1 VAYPAVMDDPPQSPL
16 AGGRPL
22 SASPVLRLSEDVL
35 LAIFLECLPDIAFSH
50 ICHAWREIALEAR
63 SLWSY
68 LDFSGTSISAERTR
82 EYIRRAGDAPLSI
95 HLSEEQMTRS
105 RDSLNAL
112 AALYVVK
119 MPVIC
124 SLSLELRNLSRAEG
138 FLRLHG
144 PAHALDTLHLSIG
157 YDAAFEDANDLDS
170 SNERHRLLSDTLFGG
185 YAPRLRSLVL
195 STHLISPSWP
205 PYHNVRSLNL
215 KCLSPAGFRT
225 ATVLM
230 ILAAT
235 PLLEYLWVSDVR
247 GTVDDEPVVPATGET
262 IELPYLRFIQLCHE
276 EVSGLAPLL
285 SRIRFPSVDNIQIF
299 ITWRSRGPSAL
310 PEEVLD
316 LIDSLSPYW
325 ATVRERF
332 LASRMNLGVDRC
344 SIDLSLVSQ
353 PINLAMKTWF
363 YLTLPGSD
371 AAVLLDILSLHLP
384 MQDVACLEQYPDLL
398 PKNEVEERNT
408 PETWAQLLT
417 YTPRVERLTLRSF
430 HAVALCN
437 LLVLKPTICPQLCTI
452 HICDDHYLHGD
463 RGEQACQLLVNV
475 ATARSEAGYP
485 LRCLQLSDCY
495 NSLPAELRD
504 ALRTRLHHDLETL
517 GIRLEFT
524 TGFVPDVE

>member
-1 VAYPAVMDDPPQSPL
+1 MDDPPQSPI

-35 LAIFLECLPDIAFSH
+35 LAIFMECMPDISFSH
-50 ICHAWREIALEAR
+50 ICRAWREIALEAR

-68 LDFSGTSISAERTR
+68 LDFTGTSISAERTW
-82 EYIRRAGDAPLSI
+82 EYIRRAEDVPLSI
-95 HLSEEQMTRS
+95 HLSEEQMARS
-105 RDSLNAL
+105 RDSLDAL
-112 AALYVVK
+112 AALYVEH
-119 MPVIC
+119 MPAIRA
-124 SLSLELRNLSRAEG
+124 LSLELRNLSRAKG

-157 YDAAFEDANDLDS
+157 YDVAFEDPTDIDN
-170 SNERHRLLSDTLFGG
+170 SNERYRLLSDTLFGG

-205 PYHNVRSLNL
+205 PYRNVRSLNL
-215 KCLSPAGFRT
+215 ECLSPAGFRT

-235 PLLEYLWVSDVR
+235 PLLESLWVSDVR
-247 GTVDDEPVVPATGET
+247 GTMDDEPVVPDTGQT
-262 IELPYLRFIQLCHE
+262 IELPYLRFLQLCHE

-285 SRIRFPSVDNIQIF
+285 SRIRFPSADNVQIY
-299 ITWRSRGPSAL
+299 ITWRSRGPNAL
-310 PEEVLD
+310 PEEVLA
-316 LIDSLSPYW
+316 LIDALSPYW

-332 LASRMNLGVDRC
+332 LASRMNLGIDRF
-344 SIDLSLVSQ
+344 STDLSLVSQ

-371 AAVLLDILSLHLP
+371 VAVLLDILSLYLP
-384 MQDVACLEQYPDLL
+384 MEDVACLEQYPDLL

-430 HAVALCN
+430 HAVALCT
-437 LLVLKPTICPQLCTI
+437 LLILKPTICPHLCTI
-452 HICDDHYLHGD
+452 HVCDDYYLHGD
-463 RGEQACQLLVNV
+463 RGEQVCQLLVDV
-475 ATARSEAGYP
+475 AAARSEAGFP
-485 LRCLQLSDCY
+485 LRCLQLSDCWG
-495 NSLPAELRD
+495 SLQGELRD
-504 ALRTRLHHDLETL
+504 AMRARLHHTLETL
-517 GIRLEFT
+517 GVTLEFT
-524 TGFVPDVE
+524 TGFVPDIE